1 MLIIRIKDTTRLSRR
16 LPCPPFGKQGS
27 RAPAG
32 SFPPEVCG
40 DFAPLRRFPLAQ
52 GHFRIGICLQPAFG
66 PFNHLIELLCA
77 RSPRQSG
84 AAFLLLDPQQGVAAV
99 GINGEWR
106 THLLEQG
113 QGMNNGQELT
123 DIVGAINRAVMKH
136 HLPRLEINATIFHL
150 TRISRTGRINGQGIG
165 CHFWWQMQ
173 ERSGNWIGNR
183 RRIGSRGWCRSGV

>member
-1 MLIIRIKDTTRLSRR
+1 MLIIRIKDTTRLRWR
-16 LPCPPFGKQGS
+16 LPCPPFGKQGI

-32 SFPPEVCG
+32 SFPPKICG
-40 DFAPLRRFPLAQ
+40 DFAPLRRFPFAQ

-173 ERSGNWIGNR
+173 QRSGNWIGNR
-183 RRIGSRGWCRSGV
+183 RRIGCRDWCRSSV

>member
-1 MLIIRIKDTTRLSRR
+1 MKSECLSTDFCLDSSVCSDCWKVSDDLKVSDHWAFSEHKNAKGEHTNYQNQGIKDTTRLRET
-16 LPCPPFGKQGS
+16 
-27 RAPAG
+27 RALAG
-32 SFPPEVCG
+32 SFPPKICG
-40 DFAPLRRFPLAQ
+40 DFAPLRRFPFAQ

-150 TRISRTGRINGQGIG
+150 TRIS
-165 CHFWWQMQ
+165 
-173 ERSGNWIGNR
+173 
-183 RRIGSRGWCRSGV
+183 